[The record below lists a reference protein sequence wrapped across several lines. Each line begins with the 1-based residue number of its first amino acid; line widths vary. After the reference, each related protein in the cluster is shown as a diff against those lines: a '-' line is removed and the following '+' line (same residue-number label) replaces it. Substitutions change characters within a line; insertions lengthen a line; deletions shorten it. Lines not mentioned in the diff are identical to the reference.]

1 MKKKM
6 TLMKEI
12 KYDTNRW
19 RGISCSWRMFLKN
32 QYCEYQYYEILP
44 KTIHRFSSI
53 PIKLPMT
60 IFTEL
65 KQNKQKSQFVW
76 KHKRPQIDIPI
87 LRRKAEQE
95 KSTFLTSHYTTK
107 LQSSVQ
113 YSTGTKTE
121 I

>member
-12 KYDTNRW
+12 KYDTSRW

-32 QYCEYQYYEILP
+32 QYYEYQYYEILP

-65 KQNKQKSQFVW
+65 KQNKQTKNTICMEIQKAPNRHTNLEKKSRAGGLNLPDFT
-76 KHKRPQIDIPI
+76 
-87 LRRKAEQE
+87 LYYKATVI
-95 KSTFLTSHYTTK
+95 ST
-107 LQSSVQ
+107 
-113 YSTGTKTE
+113 E
-121 I
+121 